1 MPADLQELTRYHD
14 ALLQERKSW
23 EPDWRACAKQFLPRK
38 MRLIE
43 SGDTTNK
50 GGQLN
55 DLMDNTGVYAM
66 RDLVSGLYGNLTPPS
81 QAWFLLGLQ
90 DESLERRGGTR
101 EFLDETQKRMR
112 ALFVRGGFYNA
123 VRSLYGELGTFGT
136 GFIFALPDDETGV
149 RFTTLTVGEYVLDI
163 NEYGRV
169 DTVFRT
175 MDLTARQM
183 VRMFGYDK
191 CPETV
196 QRESEHPSS
205 PLARF
210 KVVHAIYPRDDRNPG
225 KMDGKNKRFAS
236 VYWMEPSGANA
247 TNRVGDGGAR
257 LLSEGGFNQFPG
269 FGVRWDVTGNDIY
282 GISPAMQTRPA
293 CQMVQQMKLTA
304 LKAAHKES
312 DPPMVGPG
320 SMKNIDILPG
330 GQNFVD
336 NNSPGQAVY
345 PAINL
350 RPQLQNT
357 LLFIQAEQQQVKEG
371 LFGNI
376 LRLMMDT
383 DRRQMTAREVAARE
397 GEKQLLVS
405 ALERMN
411 DELFVPLID
420 LLFTIM
426 AQQDLLP
433 PWPQEISGV
442 PIRVELVTLLAQA
455 QKMGATARVDQFMT
469 FVGQN
474 SQMFPD
480 LLDAVKP
487 DETANDYAS
496 YLGIEADELRPQEER
511 DAIRQ
516 GRAKAAQAQQQ
527 QQMLEQA
534 QSAAGTAKTLADT
547 DMGLGQDGESKNAL
561 QSLLAGLGAMGQQQ
575 AGGVQ
580 Q

>member
-1 MPADLQELTRYHD
+1 MSAFIQELTRRHD
-14 ALLQERKSW
+14 ALLQERLSW

-43 SGDTTNK
+43 AGDTTNK
-50 GGQLN
+50 GSQLN
-55 DLMDNTGVYAM
+55 ELMDNTGVYAM

-81 QAWFLLGLQ
+81 QIWFRVGLQ
-90 DESLERRGGTR
+90 DEALERKGGTR
-101 EFLDETQKRMR
+101 EWLDETQKRMR
-112 ALFVRGGFYNA
+112 SLFVRGGFYNA
-123 VRSLYGELGTFGT
+123 ARSLYGELGTFGT
-136 GFIFALPDDETGV
+136 GFMFALPDEQTGL
-149 RFTTLTVGEYVLDI
+149 RFTTLTVGEYALDT

-191 CPETV
+191 CPATV
-196 QRESEHPSS
+196 QRECDNPSS

-210 KVVHAIYPRDDRNPG
+210 KVVHAIYPRDDRAPG
-225 KMDGKNKRFAS
+225 KLDGKNKRFAS
-236 VYWMEPSGANA
+236 VYWTEPSGGNK
-247 TNRVGDGGAR
+247 GGSASAI
-257 LLSEGGFNQFPG
+257 LSESGFDAFPG

-320 SMKNIDILPG
+320 SLKNIDILPG
-330 GQNFVD
+330 GQTFVD
-336 NNSPGQAVY
+336 NPGAGPAVY
-345 PAINL
+345 PAMQV

-357 LLFIQAEQQQVKEG
+357 LLFIQAEQNQVKEG

-411 DELFVPLID
+411 DEMFIPLID
-420 LLFTIM
+420 RTFEIM

-433 PWPQEISGV
+433 PWPQEIAGM

-455 QKMGATARVDQFMT
+455 QKMGATARIDQYMAFI
-469 FVGQN
+469 GQN
-474 SQMFPD
+474 AQMFPD

-487 DETANDYAS
+487 DETANDYAE

-516 GRAKAAQAQQQ
+516 GRAQQAKAQQQ
-527 QQMLEQA
+527 QLALEQA
-534 QSAAGTAKTLADT
+534 QSAAGTAKTLSET
-547 DMGLGQDGESKNAL
+547 DMGQGGDGESKNAL
-561 QSLLAGLGAMGQQQ
+561 QSLLAGLGNMGQQQ

-580 Q
+580 